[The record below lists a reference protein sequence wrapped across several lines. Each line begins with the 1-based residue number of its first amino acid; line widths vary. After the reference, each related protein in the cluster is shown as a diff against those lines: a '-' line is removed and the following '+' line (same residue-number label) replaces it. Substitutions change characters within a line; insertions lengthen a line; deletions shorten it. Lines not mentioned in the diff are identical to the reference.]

1 MQAVTLEKCLPLRE
15 KDNMANKVIYKLKG
29 HEKFPLREGWINKG
43 LAVAKEKGTHIFLES
58 QGPDML
64 GVGTNMV
71 KSIRYWMQA
80 CGLLVK
86 DGNKEILSDM
96 AEIIYMNDPYLED
109 IFSLWILHSNIT
121 KNIEQATVW
130 YMFFNRFNVDSFNK
144 ADMQKK
150 MQQELFNYVGQQVTE
165 SSLKDDIDVLLNMYS
180 KGDNKN
186 EDPEDK
192 IISPFTTLGIIKK
205 EDETYYK
212 IQPDL
217 RRIANELVLYE
228 ISSLLDHNKSISIE
242 TIASGERSLGAIYN
256 MTMVTV
262 NKYLDNLEA
271 MGYIRVDRTA
281 GLDMVYPENMK
292 SPIEII
298 RDYYRK

>member
-1 MQAVTLEKCLPLRE
+1 MT
-15 KDNMANKVIYKLKG
+15 NKVIYKLKG

-43 LAVAKEKGTHIFLES
+43 LSVAKEKGTHIFLES

-86 DGNKEILSDM
+86 EGNKEILSDM

-150 MQQELFNYVGQQVTE
+150 MQQLFNYVGQQVTE

-180 KGDNKN
+180 KDDNKN

-192 IISPFTTLGIIKK
+192 IISPFSTLGIIKK
-205 EDETYYK
+205 EEETYYK

-217 RRIANELVLYE
+217 RSIANELVLYE

>member
-1 MQAVTLEKCLPLRE
+1 MLEKCLPLRE
-15 KDNMANKVIYKLKG
+15 KDNMTNKVNYKLKG
-29 HEKFPLREGWINKG
+29 HEKFPLREGWMNKG
-43 LAVAKEKGTHIFLES
+43 ISVAKEKGTHIFLEN

-80 CGLLVK
+80 CGLLLK
-86 DGNKEILSDM
+86 EGNKEILSDV
-96 AEIIYMNDPYLED
+96 AEIIYMNDPYFED
-109 IFSLWILHSNIT
+109 IFSLWILHSNIA

-130 YMFFNRFNVDSFNK
+130 YMFFNKFNVDSFTK
-144 ADMQKK
+144 EDLQKK
-150 MQQELFNYVGQQVTE
+150 MKQELFNYVGQQVTE
-165 SSLKDDIDVLLNMYS
+165 SSLKDDMDVLLNMYS
-180 KGDNKN
+180 KGDNRN

-192 IISPFTTLGIIKK
+192 IISPFSALGIMKK
-205 EDETYYK
+205 EEETYYK

-228 ISSLLDHNKSISIE
+228 ISCLLDHNKSISIE

-271 MGYIRVDRTA
+271 MEYIRVDRTA
-281 GLDMVYPENMK
+281 GLDMVYPVNVK

-298 RDYYRK
+298 KDYYSK

>member
-1 MQAVTLEKCLPLRE
+1 MT
-15 KDNMANKVIYKLKG
+15 NKVIYKLKG

-43 LAVAKEKGTHIFLES
+43 LSVAKEKGTHIFLES

-298 RDYYRK
+298 RDYYRKYRWIKAWQLQS

>member
-1 MQAVTLEKCLPLRE
+1 
-15 KDNMANKVIYKLKG
+15 MANKVNYKLKG
-29 HEKFPLREGWINKG
+29 HEKFPLREGWMNKG
-43 LAVAKEKGTHIFLES
+43 ISVAKEKGTHIFLED

-64 GVGTNMV
+64 GVGANMV

-80 CGLLVK
+80 CGMLVK
-86 DGNKEILSDM
+86 KGNKEILSDI
-96 AEIIYMNDPYLED
+96 AELIYMNDPYFED
-109 IFSLWILHSNIT
+109 VFSLWILHSNIV

-130 YMFFNRFNVDSFNK
+130 YMFFNRFNVDFFTK
-144 ADMQKK
+144 KDLQQKMK
-150 MQQELFNYVGQQVTE
+150 QELFDYVGQQVTE

-180 KGDNKN
+180 KGENRN

-192 IISPFTTLGIIKK
+192 IISPFSTLGIIKK
-205 EDETYYK
+205 EEEIYYK
-212 IQPDL
+212 TQPDL
-217 RRIANELVLYE
+217 RKVSNELVLYE
-228 ISSLLDHNKSISIE
+228 ISCLLDHNKSISIE

-281 GLDMVYPENMK
+281 GLDMVYPVNVK

-298 RDYYRK
+298 KEYYSK

>member
-1 MQAVTLEKCLPLRE
+1 MT
-15 KDNMANKVIYKLKG
+15 NKVIYKLKG

-43 LAVAKEKGTHIFLES
+43 LSVAKEKGTHIFLES

-192 IISPFTTLGIIKK
+192 IISPFSTLGIIKK

-298 RDYYRK
+298 RDYYRKYNINI

>member
-15 KDNMANKVIYKLKG
+15 KDNMTNKVIYKLKG

-43 LAVAKEKGTHIFLES
+43 LSVAKEKGTHIFLES

-86 DGNKEILSDM
+86 EGNKEILSDV
-96 AEIIYMNDPYLED
+96 AEIICINDPYLED
-109 IFSLWILHSNIT
+109 IFSLWILHSNIA

-192 IISPFTTLGIIKK
+192 IISPFSTLGIIKK

-281 GLDMVYPENMK
+281 GLDMVYPENIK

>member
-1 MQAVTLEKCLPLRE
+1 MT
-15 KDNMANKVIYKLKG
+15 NKVIYKLKG

-43 LAVAKEKGTHIFLES
+43 LSVAKEKGTHIFLES

-80 CGLLVK
+80 CGLLAK

-109 IFSLWILHSNIT
+109 IFSLWILHSNIA

-150 MQQELFNYVGQQVTE
+150 MQQELFNYVVQQVTE
-165 SSLKDDIDVLLNMYS
+165 ISLKDDIDVLLNMYS

-192 IISPFTTLGIIKK
+192 IISPFSTLGIIKK

-242 TIASGERSLGAIYN
+242 TIATGERSLGAIYN
-256 MTMVTV
+256 
-262 NKYLDNLEA
+262 LIFD
-271 MGYIRVDRTA
+271 
-281 GLDMVYPENMK
+281 
-292 SPIEII
+292 S
-298 RDYYRK
+298 

>member
-1 MQAVTLEKCLPLRE
+1 MT
-15 KDNMANKVIYKLKG
+15 NKVIYKLKG

-43 LAVAKEKGTHIFLES
+43 LSVAKEKGTHIFLES

-96 AEIIYMNDPYLED
+96 AEIIYMNAPYLED

>member
-1 MQAVTLEKCLPLRE
+1 
-15 KDNMANKVIYKLKG
+15 MANKVNYKLKG
-29 HEKFPLREGWINKG
+29 HEKFPLREGWMNKG
-43 LAVAKEKGTHIFLES
+43 ISVAKEKGTHIFLED

-64 GVGTNMV
+64 GVGANMV

-80 CGLLVK
+80 CGMLVK
-86 DGNKEILSDM
+86 KGNKEILSDI
-96 AEIIYMNDPYLED
+96 AELIYMNDPYFED
-109 IFSLWILHSNIT
+109 VFSLWILHSNIV

-130 YMFFNRFNVDSFNK
+130 YMFFNRFNVDFFTK
-144 ADMQKK
+144 KDLQQKMK
-150 MQQELFNYVGQQVTE
+150 QELFDYVGQQVTE

-180 KGDNKN
+180 KGENRN

-192 IISPFTTLGIIKK
+192 IISPFSTLGIIKK
-205 EDETYYK
+205 EEEIYYK
-212 IQPDL
+212 TQPDL
-217 RRIANELVLYE
+217 RKVSNELVLYE
-228 ISSLLDHNKSISIE
+228 ISCLLDHNKSISIE

-281 GLDMVYPENMK
+281 GLDMVYPVNVK

-298 RDYYRK
+298 KDYYSK

>member
-1 MQAVTLEKCLPLRE
+1 MT
-15 KDNMANKVIYKLKG
+15 NKVIYKLKG

-43 LAVAKEKGTHIFLES
+43 LSVAKEKGTHIFLES

-121 KNIEQATVW
+121 KNIAQATVW

-150 MQQELFNYVGQQVTE
+150 MQQELFKYVGQQVTE

-192 IISPFTTLGIIKK
+192 IISPFSTLGIIKK

>member
-1 MQAVTLEKCLPLRE
+1 MT
-15 KDNMANKVIYKLKG
+15 NKVIYKLKG

-43 LAVAKEKGTHIFLES
+43 LSVAKEKGTHIFLES

-298 RDYYRK
+298 RDYYSTSSNET

>member
-1 MQAVTLEKCLPLRE
+1 MT
-15 KDNMANKVIYKLKG
+15 NKVIYKLKG

-43 LAVAKEKGTHIFLES
+43 LSVAKEKGTHIFLES

-165 SSLKDDIDVLLNMYS
+165 SSLKYDIDVLLNMYS

-192 IISPFTTLGIIKK
+192 IISPFSTLGIIKK